1 MKCFPNLFRG
11 SLSRRDRVYLLGL
24 LAPHVIYNLAL
35 KASNIASR
43 PGGRGLFWDLRLMR
57 SDAFFNLGYALLW
70 FGLFAAARRGPLR
83 RAVVFLFHITTI
95 LAAIF
100 RAGAYQYYRETGTTL
115 DYDIVALWVPRF
127 GEVKPMIQLPRSTW
141 SLLATALLYAVLGPH
156 LLARAVGRR
165 RGTEGVPAEEPGGS
179 LLVSLGLCLSALGFG
194 SLSLPVGP
202 GSAFASR
209 SFARD
214 PLANLISTGIKW
226 VVGRD
231 DVVAGLTAEHPAA
244 HAILSETPRTER
256 RNVVLIHLESTRARS
271 VTPYNEELK
280 TTPFLDELA
289 KESLLVERAYT
300 TVPHTAKA
308 VASVNCGVEP
318 GPRPNSEA
326 EPGGIPA
333 PCLAG
338 LLKGQGYSTAFFQSS
353 IENFDD
359 LGDLAK
365 NLGYEEYYPL
375 ESMDTEGFERS
386 NYFGYE
392 DDIMLGPSEA
402 WLKKHKDEAFL
413 VKYLTGTGH
422 HEYLPPTRYGLEDF
436 SEDDRLNRYLNCLR
450 YQDFFVKNLIE
461 QYKKLGLYE
470 GTIFVLYGD
479 HGEAFGEHGRYAH
492 DDVPYEESL
501 RIPLII
507 HDPRR
512 SRDGKRIEGLSNLT
526 DVLPTVLELL
536 GYEVEDG
543 EYPGY
548 SLLHSL
554 PENRTLMFSCFNRN
568 KCLAS
573 IKGSEKYIHHYGNQ
587 TDELFDISVDP
598 FEQENLASACNK
610 GETDE
615 RREELLAWRWEID
628 TRYAGCPA
636 RPRRPLKRRALKE
649 VRGLVSRRPS

>member
-1 MKCFPNLFRG
+1 LKRFPSLFRG
-11 SLSRRDRVYLLGL
+11 VLSRRDRVYLLGL
-24 LAPHVIYNLAL
+24 LAPLVTYSLAL

-43 PGGRGLFWDLRLMR
+43 PGGRGLVRDLRLMR
-57 SDAFFNLGYALLW
+57 SDAFFNLGYTLLW
-70 FGLFAAARRGPLR
+70 FGLFAAARKGPLR
-83 RAVVFLFHITTI
+83 RAVIFLFHITSI

-100 RAGAYQYYRETGTTL
+100 RTGAYQYYRETGTTL
-115 DYDIVALWVPRF
+115 DYDIIALWIPRF
-127 GEVKPMIQLPRSTW
+127 GEVKPMIQLPRSAW
-141 SLLATALLYAVLGPH
+141 SLLASALLYAVLGPS
-156 LLARAVGRR
+156 LLARAFSRR
-165 RGTEGVPAEEPGGS
+165 RGAEGAPAGEPGGS
-179 LLVSLGLCLSALGFG
+179 PLVSLGLCLSALGFG

-202 GSAFASR
+202 GSAVASR

-214 PLANLISTGIKW
+214 ALANLAWTGIMRA
-226 VVGRD
+226 VDRDEAVSGRA
-231 DVVAGLTAEHPAA
+231 VEHPAA
-244 HAILSETPRTER
+244 RAVLAETPRTER

-271 VTPYNEELK
+271 VTPYNRELK
-280 TTPFLDELA
+280 TTPFLNELA

-308 VASVNCGVEP
+308 VASVNCGIEP
-318 GPRPNSEA
+318 GPRPNSEV

-333 PCLAG
+333 PGLAS

-392 DDIMLGPSEA
+392 DDIMLGPSEE
-402 WLKKHKDEAFL
+402 WLKKHKDEPFM

-461 QYKKLGLYE
+461 QYKNLGLYE

-501 RIPLII
+501 KVPLII

-512 SRDGKRIEGLSNLT
+512 SGDGKRIEGLSNLT
-526 DVLPTVLELL
+526 DILPTVLELL
-536 GYEVEDG
+536 GYEVENG

-548 SLLHSL
+548 SLLHPL
-554 PENRTLMFSCFNRN
+554 PEDRALTFSCFNKN

-587 TDELFDISVDP
+587 PDELFDLSIDA
-598 FEQENLASACNK
+598 FEQQNLASERDK
-610 GETDE
+610 GETNE
-615 RREELLAWRWEID
+615 RREELLAWRSEISA
-628 TRYAGCPA
+628 RYAGRAA
-636 RPRRPLKRRALKE
+636 RPRRALKK
-649 VRGLVSRRPS
+649 VRGLLSRHPS

>member
-1 MKCFPNLFRG
+1 LKRFSSLFRET
-11 SLSRRDRVYLLGL
+11 LSRRDRVYLLGL
-24 LAPHVIYNLAL
+24 LAPLVTYSLAL

-43 PGGRGLFWDLRLMR
+43 PGGRGLFRDLGLMR

-83 RAVVFLFHITTI
+83 RAVVFLFHVTTI

-100 RAGAYQYYRETGTTL
+100 RTGAYQYYRETGTTL

-127 GEVKPMIQLPRSTW
+127 GEVKPMIQLPRSAW
-141 SLLATALLYAVLGPH
+141 SLLASALLYAVLGPR
-156 LLARAVGRR
+156 LLALTVGRW
-165 RGTEGVPAEEPGGS
+165 RGTGGAPAEEPEGCP
-179 LLVSLGLCLSALGFG
+179 LVSLGLCLAALGFG

-214 PLANLISTGIKW
+214 PLANLIWTGIKG
-226 VVGRD
+226 VFDRD
-231 DVVAGLTAEHPAA
+231 KTVAGRATEHPAA
-244 HAILSETPRTER
+244 HAVLAQTPRTER
-256 RNVVLIHLESTRARS
+256 HNVVLIHLESTRARS
-271 VTPYNEELK
+271 VTPYNGELK
-280 TTPFLDELA
+280 TTPFLNELA
-289 KESLLVERAYT
+289 RESLLVERAYT
-300 TVPHTAKA
+300 TVPHTALA
-308 VASVNCGVEP
+308 VASVNCGIEP
-318 GPRPNSEA
+318 GPRPNSEV
-326 EPGGIPA
+326 ESGGILA

-353 IENFDD
+353 IEDFDD

-392 DDIMLGPSEA
+392 DDIMLGPSEE
-402 WLKKHKDEAFL
+402 WLKRHKDEPFM

-470 GTIFVLYGD
+470 DTIFVLYGD

-501 RIPLII
+501 KVPLII

-512 SRDGKRIEGLSNLT
+512 SGDGRRIEGLSNLT

-548 SLLHSL
+548 SLIHPL
-554 PENRTLMFSCFNRN
+554 PEDRTLMFSCFNKN

-587 TDELFDISVDP
+587 PDELFDLSIDT
-598 FEQENLASACNK
+598 FEHENLASARNK
-610 GETDE
+610 GETDK
-615 RREELLAWRWEID
+615 RCEELLAWRSEID
-628 TRYAGCPA
+628 ALYAERTA
-636 RPRRPLKRRALKE
+636 RPRRALKK
-649 VRGLVSRRPS
+649 VRKLLPLHPS

>member
-1 MKCFPNLFRG
+1 MKSFPSLFKG
-11 SLSRRDRVYLLGL
+11 ALSRRDRVYLLGL
-24 LAPHVIYNLAL
+24 LAPLVAYSLVL

-43 PGGRGLFWDLRLMR
+43 PGGRGLVRDLGLMR
-57 SDAFFNLGYALLW
+57 SDGFFNLGYALLW
-70 FGLFAAARRGPLR
+70 FGLFAVARRGPLR
-83 RAVVFLFHITTI
+83 RAVVFLFHGTTI

-100 RAGAYQYYRETGTTL
+100 RTGAYQYYKETGTTL
-115 DYDIVALWVPRF
+115 DYDIVALWAPRL
-127 GEVKPMIQLPRSTW
+127 GEVKPMVQLPRSAW
-141 SLLATALLYAVLGPH
+141 SLLASALLYAILGPR
-156 LLARAVGRR
+156 LLARTVGRR
-165 RGTEGVPAEEPGGS
+165 RGTEGVPAEETGDSP
-179 LLVSLGLCLSALGFG
+179 LVSLGLCLSALGFG

-202 GSAFASR
+202 GSAVASR

-214 PLANLISTGIKW
+214 PLVNLISTGIKRA
-226 VVGRD
+226 VDGD
-231 DVVAGLTAEHPAA
+231 DAVAGRAVEHPAA
-244 HAILSETPRTER
+244 CTVLAETPRTKR

-271 VTPYNEELK
+271 VTPYNQDLK

-289 KESLLVERAYT
+289 KESLLVKRAYT

-308 VASVNCGVEP
+308 VASVNCGINP
-318 GPRPNSEA
+318 GSRPNSEA

-333 PCLAG
+333 PGLAG

-375 ESMDTEGFERS
+375 ESMNAEGFERS

-392 DDIMLGPSEA
+392 DDIMLGPSEE
-402 WLKKHKDEAFL
+402 WLKKHKDEPFM

-461 QYKKLGLYE
+461 QYKRLGLYE

-479 HGEAFGEHGRYAH
+479 HGEAFGEHGRCAH

-507 HDPRR
+507 HDPGR
-512 SRDGKRIEGLSNLT
+512 SEDGERIDGLSSLI

-548 SLLHSL
+548 SLLHPL
-554 PENRTLMFSCFNRN
+554 PEDRALLFSCFNKN

-587 TDELFDISVDP
+587 PDELFDLSIDA
-598 FEQENLASACNK
+598 FEQENLASARDK

-615 RREELLAWRWEID
+615 RREELLAWRSEID
-628 TRYAGCPA
+628 ARYAGREA
-636 RPRRPLKRRALKE
+636 RPRRALKK
-649 VRGLVSRRPS
+649 VRGLLYRRPS

>member
-1 MKCFPNLFRG
+1 MKSFPSLFRG
-11 SLSRRDRVYLLGL
+11 ALSRRDLVYLLGL
-24 LAPHVIYNLAL
+24 LAPLVIYSLVL

-43 PGGRGLFWDLRLMR
+43 PGGRGLVRNLRLMR
-57 SDAFFNLGYALLW
+57 SDAFFNLGYTLIW
-70 FGLFAAARRGPLR
+70 FGLFAAVRRGPLR
-83 RAVVFLFHITTI
+83 RAVVFLFHATTI

-100 RAGAYQYYRETGTTL
+100 RTGAYQYYRETGTTL

-127 GEVKPMIQLPRSTW
+127 GEVKPMIQLPRLAW
-141 SLLATALLYAVLGPH
+141 SLLASALLYAVLGPR
-156 LLARAVGRR
+156 LLARTVGQR
-165 RGTEGVPAEEPGGS
+165 RGAEGVPAAEPGGS
-179 LLVSLGLCLSALGFG
+179 PLVSLGLCLAALGFG
-194 SLSLPVGP
+194 SLSLPIGP
-202 GSAFASR
+202 GSAVASR

-214 PLANLISTGIKW
+214 PLANLISTGIKRA
-226 VVGRD
+226 VDRD
-231 DVVAGLTAEHPAA
+231 DAATGRAVEHPAA
-244 HAILSETPRTER
+244 RAVLVQTPQTER

-271 VTPYNEELK
+271 VTPYNGELN
-280 TTPFLDELA
+280 TMPFLDELA
-289 KESLLVERAYT
+289 KESLLAERAYT

-308 VASVNCGVEP
+308 VASVNCGINP
-318 GPRPNSEA
+318 GSRPNSEA
-326 EPGGIPA
+326 DPGGIPA
-333 PCLAG
+333 PGLAG

-375 ESMDTEGFERS
+375 ESMNTEGFERS

-392 DDIMLGPSEA
+392 DDIMLGPSEE
-402 WLKKHKDEAFL
+402 WLKRHKEEPFL
-413 VKYLTGTGH
+413 IKYLTGTGH
-422 HEYLPPTRYGLEDF
+422 HDYLPPTRYGLEDF

-512 SRDGKRIEGLSNLT
+512 SGDGKRIKGLSNLT

-536 GYEVEDG
+536 GYEVENG

-548 SLLHSL
+548 SLLHPL
-554 PENRTLMFSCFNRN
+554 PEDRTLMFSCFNKN

-587 TDELFDISVDP
+587 PDELFDLSIDT
-598 FEQENLASACNK
+598 FEQENLASMRDKA
-610 GETDE
+610 ETDG
-615 RREELLAWRWEID
+615 RREGLLVWRLEID
-628 TRYAGCPA
+628 AQYAGQAA
-636 RPRRPLKRRALKE
+636 RPRRAIKR
-649 VRGLVSRRPS
+649 VRGLLSRRPS